1 MTRDRGAPV
10 VATIGRI
17 KEEKRVLI
25 SRHAQ
30 ADDVKGLT
38 QVLTT
43 FMSLALLWYAAVLS
57 VGVSRWLTAAAV
69 LLISLFTVRAFALMH
84 ECGHGS
90 LFRTQ
95 GLNRTFGFLL
105 GVVSGMP
112 QYVWSRHH
120 NYHHAHNGNW
130 EKYRGLYTTL
140 SVNEYEAMN
149 GAQQRMYRGKCS
161 IAFTPLAG
169 LIYAIFN
176 PRFNWLKGSI
186 SLVSHIVKRK
196 VAQPNLSMK
205 AHAATF
211 ETRYWQSDK
220 EYWHMFWNNVV
231 LLSGWVLMCWA
242 FGTTLFFTI
251 YLISASL
258 AGGAG
263 VVLFNVQHNFK
274 HSYAS
279 DGRDWDCDTG
289 AIEGTSFL
297 ILPRW
302 LNWFTANIGYHHIHH
317 LSAKIPNYRL
327 VRSHDDYRDLF
338 SDVARLKLSDIHK
351 AFKYILWDSRAQ
363 RIISVAEY
371 QEQMNEAR
379 ASN

>member
-1 MTRDRGAPV
+1 MSSIR
-10 VATIGRI
+10 RI
-17 KEEKRVLI
+17 KEQKRAI
-25 SRHAQ
+25 IRRHTQ
-30 ADDVKGLT
+30 ADNVKGLT

-43 FMSLALLWYAAVLS
+43 LASLALLWWVAVLS
-57 VGVSRWLTAAAV
+57 VDVSHWLTVAAV
-69 LLISLFTVRAFALMH
+69 LLISLFTLRVFALMH

-95 GLNRTFGFLL
+95 WLNRAFGFLL

-140 SVNEYEAMN
+140 SVDEYAAMTD
-149 GAQQRMYRGKCS
+149 AQQRMYRRKCS
-161 IAFTPLAG
+161 IAFAPFAG
-169 LIYAIFN
+169 FIYLIFN
-176 PRFNWLKGSI
+176 PRFTWLKGSI
-186 SLVSHIVKRK
+186 GLVSHIVKRK

-205 AHAATF
+205 AHAASF

-231 LLSGWVLMCWA
+231 LLSIWVLMCWA
-242 FGTTLFFTI
+242 FGTVLFFTI

-263 VVLFNVQHNFK
+263 IVLFTVQHNFK

-279 DGRDWDCDTG
+279 DGRRWDYDTG
-289 AIEGTSFL
+289 AIEGSSFL

-302 LNWFTANIGYHHIHH
+302 LNWFTANIAYHHIHH
-317 LSAKIPNYRL
+317 LSAKIPNYCL
-327 VRSHDDYRDLF
+327 IGCHNEYRHLF
-338 SDVARLKLSDIHK
+338 SDVTRVKLSHVHK
-351 AFKYILWDSRAQ
+351 ALKYILWDTRAQ

-371 QEQMNEAR
+371 RQQMNR
-379 ASN
+379 ACYG